1 MAVSNNIIS
10 FGSHHDK
17 LSEQLSHHKK
27 EIQACRNLVAE
38 SLPKCFEFLNNL
50 DDSLFKLANQADS
63 NQLQGD
69 YFEIMRRFRVQ
80 KDSIKKQFSQLILSD
95 FDAFWSRPL
104 TNEKTTNTDNSYSED
119 NLDSELSLMQNDELE
134 EEIAIKRIEAK
145 CDSILGNELRQLNS
159 RFAHMLN
166 TTSPIDNPLS
176 ISKIA
181 LHLQKVISP
190 ITSDISIKL
199 VAYKQFEQYA
209 ITAVVTLYQ
218 ELNDELIKQNI
229 LPKLSN
235 KRRKQLQKTQAT
247 NNDGA
252 VLSDSIDNEGELEES
267 VTFDELR
274 QLLGRAKHEASPT
287 PANSE
292 STANINTIISAL
304 SSLQQQKNTQIKYD
318 ASGGITLPDL
328 QQSLLSNLHQTRAD
342 GSVINQ
348 SISTIDEDTLN
359 VIAFLFEF
367 ILEDRAI
374 PSPIRTLLARLQLPM
389 LKVAIS
395 DKSFFS
401 KKSHAAR
408 VLLNNL
414 AKVSTGWDHSNGT
427 DDILFKQI
435 ESIVNTILT
444 DFNTDMIIFTILNK
458 QLNQFVEQQ
467 EKNSGITEEKIAQ
480 ATEGQEKIIAAQQ
493 EVDAIINQF
502 LTQYSPVPK
511 AAVALIEGSW
521 RQVLKLR
528 FLQKGKDSPEWKTAV
543 SLMEQLLWS
552 VTPKAEP
559 AERKKLLSTIP
570 QLLKSLREILSGASF
585 NQPKIT
591 ALFKELQKCHI
602 KCLNGNRLEQNE
614 LQMIVEQPEQSS
626 DIDIA
631 PDVLT
636 PIPDEEKILSDNDA
650 LNAAKQ
656 LQVGTW
662 LEVTQDEQSQ
672 RIKFSWRSNLTG
684 RCLFVTYQGLK
695 AAELAISEL
704 ASWFQQGQ
712 AVILDQSTKPL
723 MDRALVSMKDTIDK
737 QNHSEETE
745 LNIK

>member
-17 LSEQLSHHKK
+17 SNEQLSHHKK
-27 EIQACRNLVAE
+27 EIQACRKLVAE

-50 DDSLFKLANQADS
+50 DDSLFKLADQAET

-95 FDAFWSRPL
+95 FDAFWSQPL
-104 TNEKTTNTDNSYSED
+104 TKEKITKTGNSYSED

-199 VAYKQFEQYA
+199 VAYKQFEQHA
-209 ITAVVTLYQ
+209 IAEIVTLYQ
-218 ELNDELIKQNI
+218 ELNDDLIKQNI

-235 KRRKQLQKTQAT
+235 KRRKSLPKTPAT
-247 NNDGA
+247 NNDRA
-252 VLSDSIDNEGELEES
+252 ASSNSFDDEDELEDS
-267 VTFDELR
+267 VIFDELR
-274 QLLGRAKHEASPT
+274 QLLGRAKHETSSI
-287 PANSE
+287 PANSA

-304 SSLQQQKNTQIKYD
+304 SSLQQQANTQIKYD
-318 ASGGITLPDL
+318 ASGEITLPDL

-414 AKVSTGWDHSNGT
+414 AKVSTGWDHSNGM

-435 ESIVNTILT
+435 ESIVTTILT
-444 DFNTDMIIFTILNK
+444 DFDTDITIFTILNK
-458 QLNQFVEQQ
+458 QLNQFTEQQ
-467 EKNSGITEEKIAQ
+467 EQNSDSTEKRITQ
-480 ATEGQEKIIAAQQ
+480 TTEGQEKLIAAQQ
-493 EVDAIINQF
+493 EVDVIIHQL

-511 AAVALIEGSW
+511 AVVTLIEDSW

-552 VTPKAEP
+552 VTPKTEP
-559 AERKKLLSTIP
+559 TERKKLLETIP

-591 ALFKELQKCHI
+591 ALFKDLQKCHI

-614 LQMIVEQPEQSS
+614 LQKIEEHPQPSDVENVHE
-626 DIDIA
+626 DLI
-631 PDVLT
+631 
-636 PIPDEEKILSDNDA
+636 PIPEEKKILSDDDA

-712 AVILDQSTKPL
+712 AVILDQATKPL

-745 LNIK
+745 LNI